1 MHLEQFLTARLQGD
15 LARALS
21 NQEKPLFNLSLFGFL
36 VLPKQR
42 AINTVVIP
50 AQGKLPTKRWT
61 FNKQNYT
68 ECS

>member
-21 NQEKPLFNLSLFGFL
+21 NLEKPLFNLSLFGFL

-42 AINTVVIP
+42 TINTVVIP
-50 AQGKLPTKRWT
+50 AQGKLPTKRWR
-61 FNKQNYT
+61 FNKQNYSA
-68 ECS
+68 CS